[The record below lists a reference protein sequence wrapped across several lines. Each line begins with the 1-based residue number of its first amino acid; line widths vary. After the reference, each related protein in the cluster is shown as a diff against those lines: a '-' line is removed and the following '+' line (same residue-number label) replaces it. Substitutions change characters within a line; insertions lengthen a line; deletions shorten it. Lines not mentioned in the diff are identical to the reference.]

1 MFITR
6 SSYPREY
13 VGAGMPAGLR
23 ALRERL
29 STVKRDQVIVIH
41 VIHLLL
47 SPGSDAKYPGTDL
60 CVGDQR

>member
-23 ALRERL
+23 ALRKRL

-41 VIHLLL
+41 WLL
-47 SPGSDAKYPGTDL
+47 SPGGDAKYPGTDL

>member
-23 ALRERL
+23 AFRERL
-29 STVKRDQVIVIH
+29 SLVKRDQVIVIH
-41 VIHLLL
+41 VI
-47 SPGSDAKYPGTDL
+47 G
-60 CVGDQR
+60 